1 MTFLHKAAALAAHDV
16 WFPGFHATL
25 ARVSATEWANA
36 EECYA
41 LQSDRLLTMIRFALR
56 RVPYYRR
63 TAAHIGVDPEDIETL
78 FDVAKLPIVTREDVS
93 RQRMDFLPDGR
104 WLPSDRDCTTSG
116 TSGTPLRYRL
126 SRSDR
131 AIGLALMYRGWG
143 YAGYRVGDGV
153 VVLAG
158 SSLGAKHG
166 QWHRRLGYPL
176 RNMVKLSAFDMTD
189 KSLDL
194 YIEQINRMKP
204 MFIRGYP
211 GAVQVLANRVHC
223 RRISVWQPR
232 AVFTTSEILLPAMR
246 ERISGAFGC
255 PVFDG
260 YGLNDG
266 GVSAYECESHSG
278 LHIDTERSL
287 LQVVDE
293 QGRPLMQGTGRI
305 VATTLTNYAMPL
317 IRYDTGDL
325 AEVDQGSCPCG
336 RTRTLLKRIC
346 GRSTDILVTPEGKL
360 VHGWFFVFL
369 FRDLSQHVQEFRVV
383 QESIRELSILVI
395 PAEEFH
401 QSVLA
406 KLREA
411 ISELSPGWVVRIQTV
426 QALPHTVGD
435 KMKFVESKIGDGGT
449 R

>member
-1 MTFLHKAAALAAHDV
+1 MTFLRTAMVLAAHDL
-16 WFPGFHATL
+16 WFPGFYATL
-25 ARVSATEWANA
+25 VGVRATEWTHT
-36 EECYA
+36 EELHA
-41 LQSDRLLTMIRFALR
+41 QQRDRLLTMIHFALR
-56 RVPYYRR
+56 RVPYYRQS
-63 TAAHIGVDPEDIETL
+63 AAHIGIDPADIQTL
-78 FDVAKLPIVTREDVS
+78 TGLAELPIVTREDV
-93 RQRMDFLPDGR
+93 RRRRMDFLPEGR
-104 WLPSDRDCTTSG
+104 WLPGDRDGTTSG

-126 SRSDR
+126 SRYDR
-131 AIGLALMYRGWG
+131 AVGLALMYRGWS
-143 YAGYRVGDGV
+143 YAGYRVGDSV

-158 SSLGAKHG
+158 SSLGARRR
-166 QWHRRLGYPL
+166 QWHRHLGYSL

-194 YIEQINRMKP
+194 YIEHINRTKP

-211 GAVQVLANRVHC
+211 AAVQVLANRVRS

-232 AVFTTSEILLPAMR
+232 AVFTTSESLLPAMR
-246 ERISGAFGC
+246 ERITGAFGC

-266 GVSAYECESHSG
+266 GVSAYECEAHSG

-287 LQVVDE
+287 LEVVDE
-293 QGRPLMQGTGRI
+293 QGRPLLQGTGRI

-325 AEVDQGSCPCG
+325 AEVSQGLCPCG
-336 RTRTLLKRIC
+336 RPRLFLKRIC

-369 FRDLSQHVQEFRVV
+369 LRDLSQHVLEFRVV
-383 QESIRELSILVI
+383 QESIRELLILVI
-395 PAEEFH
+395 PAEDFD

-406 KLREA
+406 ALRGA

-426 QALPHTVGD
+426 QALPSTEGD
-435 KMKFVESKIGDGGT
+435 KMKFIESKIGEGWT